1 MQPIVFE
8 DRMKEVP
15 GKSVRATHH
24 YYRSDAAVLLDDGRA
39 LRHPYE
45 VARMVQGVLGNTR
58 KRLHDLAA
66 HKPLHTHD

>member
-8 DRMKEVP
+8 DCIKEVP
-15 GKSVRATHH
+15 GMAVRATNHF
-24 YYRSDAAVLLDDGRA
+24 YRSNDAVLLDDGRA

-66 HKPLHTHD
+66 HK

>member
-58 KRLHDLAA
+58 KRLHEFSGRQ
-66 HKPLHTHD
+66 PLHAHG